1 MTHNDP
7 PIIHPFIYSW
17 TLGFYTLSD
26 MYVKF
31 AYGVI
36 SIDKS
41 DDSNTILELDIKD
54 IDGLSV
60 FYNAFN
66 LNRGDLEYHEEMTRY

>member
-7 PIIHPFIYSW
+7 FIIHPLIYSW
-17 TLGFYTLSD
+17 TIGFYTLSD
-26 MYVKF
+26 MYTKF

-36 SIDKS
+36 TLNKS
-41 DDSNTILELDIKD
+41 DDENTILELDIKD

-60 FYNAFN
+60 FYHALN
-66 LNRGDLEYHEEMTRY
+66 LNYGELEYNEDLTRY